1 MSSSGVLDSDVPAG
15 IYRHYKAERYYL
27 VLGLG
32 HDANDAARTVVI
44 YVPLYVDAAEP
55 GPRLAVR
62 TLEDFVAWVDPD
74 SRATVAVGTPGAVR
88 RFTYIPDSRVT
99 GDP

>member
-1 MSSSGVLDSDVPAG
+1 MTIDVPGG

-32 HDANDAARTVVI
+32 HDANDDERTVVV
-44 YVPLYVDAAEP
+44 YVPLYVDATEP

-62 TLEDFVAWVDPD
+62 SAEDFTAWVDPAT
-74 SRATVAVGTPGAVR
+74 RATVAAGTPGAVR
-88 RFTYIPDSRVT
+88 RFTFVPDAEKT
-99 GDP
+99 T

>member
-1 MSSSGVLDSDVPAG
+1 MPPTTTETVPAG
-15 IYRHYKAERYYL
+15 VYRHYKAERYYL

-32 HDANDAARTVVI
+32 HDANDDDRTVVV

-62 TLEDFVAWVDPD
+62 TLEDFLAWVDPV
-74 SRATVAVGTPGAVR
+74 SRSVTAAGTPGAVR
-88 RFTYIPDSRVT
+88 RFTFVPEYSELS
-99 GDP
+99 

>member
-1 MSSSGVLDSDVPAG
+1 LADVPAG
-15 IYRHYKAERYYL
+15 VYRHYKAERYYL

-62 TLEDFVAWVDPD
+62 TLEDFTAWVDPS
-74 SRATVAVGTPGAVR
+74 SRAAVPRGTPGAVR
-88 RFTYIPDSRVT
+88 RFTPVSDPPTRDDT
-99 GDP
+99 GAA

>member
-1 MSSSGVLDSDVPAG
+1 VSTDAPAG
-15 IYRHYKAERYYL
+15 VYRHYKADRYYL

-32 HDANDAARTVVI
+32 HDANDDTRTVVV

-62 TLEDFVAWVDPD
+62 TLADFTAWVDPV
-74 SRATVAVGTPGAVR
+74 SRATVDAGTPGAVR
-88 RFTYIPDSRVT
+88 RFTYMDEST
-99 GDP
+99 